1 MINHNDLPTLQEV
14 EAERERLKKQK
25 NYRKALMST
34 IYTLIIVASF
44 AVLIATLA
52 LPVLQISGNSMNPT
66 LKDED
71 VIILIKTK
79 SFESGDLC
87 AFNYENKILVK
98 RIIATPGDYVYIDD
112 DGNVFVN
119 DVLLNENYIIE
130 KSKGN
135 SDIEYPLQVPENRY
149 FVMGDDRS
157 VSIDSRLSLIGTIE
171 KEKMIGKVFLRIW
184 PIKHVNLIK

>member
-1 MINHNDLPTLQEV
+1 MGNHFELPTLQEV

-44 AVLIATLA
+44 AVLMATLA
-52 LPVLQISGNSMNPT
+52 FPVLQISGNSMNPT

-71 VIILIKTK
+71 VIVLIKTK
-79 SFESGDLC
+79 QFESGDLC

-98 RIIATPGDYVYIDD
+98 RIIATPGDYVYLDD

-119 DVLLNENYIIE
+119 NVLLKENYIIE
-130 KSKGN
+130 KSKGS
-135 SDIEYPLQVPENRY
+135 SDLEYPIQVPENRY